1 MASFRPTV
9 PLLVSEAAMRKTVI
23 ETSPGVYAL
32 NTVSGGS
39 SSAEVAQIAAS
50 VGETTD
56 PDTET
61 TVIGL
66 LKRIIYK
73 L

>member
-1 MASFRPTV
+1 MRSTI
-9 PLLVSEAAMRKTVI
+9 PLLVKDVNFADVLT
-23 ETSPGVYAL
+23 TTPDGDPAL
-32 NTVSGGS
+32 MITAPNLD
-39 SSAEVAQIAAS
+39 AL
-50 VGETTD
+50 GETTD
-56 PDTET
+56 PDTAP